1 MNSAVL
7 LKGLVQLSPL
17 WSLSLL
23 AFIPLTAKLLN
34 DNKEL
39 KAGIVAGIYA
49 LSVFCSLL
57 LFVFIGFNDR
67 QALSLSFN
75 SYNSGSAVLTGLAGL
90 FSLILFYFNLW
101 GDKKQFTETLF
112 LLCQA
117 IAGLYVFCLAS
128 DFMTAF
134 IGLETASLLIY
145 ICLGMS
151 AKDRFCL
158 EAAGKYFVLSAFAG
172 AVFLYGLSFIFGAGG
187 SLNWEQLFAPS
198 AGINLYNR
206 FFFLGFVL
214 MFSALFF
221 KIALFPFQFWLAD
234 VYQGALSHITAF
246 MALSLKSALVLWAGK
261 LFILPFFEE
270 GSHGSV
276 FVTGLALAGVL
287 TVLFGNIMALKQNKL
302 KRLLAFSSLA
312 HSGYLMMALT
322 GVLRLEGQMAQD
334 LSVIFYYLLAYIFLT
349 GGLIAGFQ
357 SLEKKSSQPEMEDL
371 RALFKDRPLFA
382 LGVSLCLL
390 GLAGIPPSFG
400 FFAKMGLFQP
410 LILSE
415 SWRLLFW
422 AFVGSAIGL
431 YYYIKPVALMLSPE
445 KPSAKAGFDDKKS
458 ALGFL
463 LFLAVMGWL
472 GGFVFGKFFY

>member
-1 MNSAVL
+1 MSVDF

-34 DNKEL
+34 GNKEL
-39 KAGIVAGIYA
+39 KPWIVSSIYV
-49 LSVFCSLL
+49 LSVFCSLF
-57 LFVFIGFNDR
+57 LFVFIGFNGK

-90 FSLILFYFNLW
+90 VSLILFYFNSW

-117 IAGLYVFCLAS
+117 LAGLYVFCLAS

-151 AKDRFCL
+151 RKDSFCL

-187 SLNWEQLFAPS
+187 SVNWEHLFAPS

-206 FFFLGFVL
+206 FFFLGFTL

-221 KIALFPFQFWLAD
+221 KIALFPFQFWLPD

-246 MALSLKSALVLWAGK
+246 MALSLKSALVLWIGK

-276 FVTGLALAGVL
+276 FLIGLSLAGVL

-322 GVLRLEGQMAQD
+322 GILHLEGQSAKD
-334 LSVIFYYLLAYIFLT
+334 LSIIFYYLLAYIFLT
-349 GGLIAGFQ
+349 GGLITGFQ
-357 SLEKKSSQPEMEDL
+357 SLEKKSSQPEWEDL
-371 RALFKDRPLFA
+371 RGLFKHRPLFA
-382 LGVSLCLL
+382 LGVSACLL

-415 SWRLLFW
+415 SWWMLFW

-431 YYYIKPVALMLSPE
+431 YYYIKPVVFMLLPI
-445 KPSAKAGFDDKKS
+445 KPPVLINVDSKKS
-458 ALGFL
+458 NLSFL
-463 LFLAVMGWL
+463 LFLAIMGWL